1 MQKFMSRK
9 KKRKTNFIVQGSI
22 LAAAGIIVR
31 LIGLVYRIPLV
42 NILGTTGSGLYSSAY
57 NIYTILL
64 LLSSYSLPLAVS
76 KMVAER
82 VSYGEYKNAHR
93 VFKGALLFALG
104 AGTAMALA
112 AFFGAGFFARIVL
125 NKPDASYAIRT
136 LAPTVFVMAFLGVYR
151 GYYQGLGTM
160 IPTAVS
166 QILEQIFNAVFSIL
180 GAWWLFSY
188 GTKTDLVQNTS
199 NLAPALGAAG
209 GAIGTGAGAF
219 IALLFCMMIFT
230 MYRRVLK
237 KQMRRDPCRQ
247 LESYPDIA
255 KLIVMISLPVIL
267 STTVYN
273 ISSVLDQSLFGYYTE
288 FAGIEG
294 SYMDIWGVYSSIYM
308 LMINVPIA
316 ISNALASSVIPS
328 LTAAVAKNERSKVL
342 SRTSLSIRFTML
354 IAIPSAVGL
363 TVLSGPI
370 VKMLFSV
377 DTGLGAEL
385 LLTGS
390 AAVVFF
396 SLSTVMNA
404 ILQGIN
410 HMGTPVKNAAIS
422 LAIHM
427 AVLAACLYGLDMGIY
442 GVVFANM
449 LFGLGMCLLN
459 GRSIAKYLQYRQEIK
474 KTFLLPTLASLV
486 MGGAC
491 YGTYTLVY
499 RLLSHNLTAVLL
511 AILAAVAVYGVLLL
525 LLKCIDEIEMYQF
538 PFGRKLV
545 RVAKILHLL

>member
-1 MQKFMSRK
+1 MSRRK
-9 KKRKTNFIVQGSI
+9 KNKTNFIVQGTI

-42 NILGTTGSGLYSSAY
+42 NILGTAGSGLYSSAY

-76 KMVAER
+76 KMVSER
-82 VSYGEYKNAHR
+82 VSQGEYRNAHR
-93 VFKGALLFALG
+93 VFRGALLFALAVG
-104 AGTAMALA
+104 AAMAVI
-112 AFFGAGFFARIVL
+112 AFFGAGFFASVVL
-125 NKPDASYAIRT
+125 NKPDASYAIKT

-180 GAWWLFSY
+180 AAYLLFSY
-188 GTKTDLVQNTS
+188 GAKADLVKGTS
-199 NLAPALGAAG
+199 NLAAAFGAAG
-209 GAIGTGAGAF
+209 GTIGTGIGALV
-219 IALLFCMMIFT
+219 ALIFCVVIFS
-230 MYRRVLK
+230 MYRRVLRR
-237 KQMRRDPCRQ
+237 QMRRDLHREVEPY
-247 LESYPDIA
+247 SDIA
-255 KLIVMISLPVIL
+255 RMIVMISLPVIL

-273 ISSVLDQSLFGYYTE
+273 ISSVIDQSLFGYYTE
-288 FAGIEG
+288 FAGIE
-294 SYMDIWGVYSSIYM
+294 SQYMDIWGVYSSIYI

-328 LTAAVAKNERSKVL
+328 LTAAVARNERGKVL
-342 SRTSLSIRFTML
+342 SKTNLSIRFTML

-370 VKMLFSV
+370 VRMLFSV

-385 LLTGS
+385 LLIGS
-390 AAVVFF
+390 MAVVFF

-410 HMGTPVKNAAIS
+410 HMSTPVKNAAIA
-422 LAIHM
+422 LAIHIV
-427 AVLAACLYGLDMGIY
+427 VLAACLYGLKMGIY

-449 LFGLGMCLLN
+449 LFGLCMCLLN
-459 GRSIAKYLQYRQEIK
+459 ARSIANYLQYRQEVK
-474 KTFLLPTLASLV
+474 KTFLLPAVAAAV
-486 MGGAC
+486 MGAAC
-491 YGTYTLVY
+491 YGTYTLFYKLFSRDVV
-499 RLLSHNLTAVLL
+499 AVLL
-511 AILAAVAVYGVLLL
+511 AILVAVLVYGVMLL
-525 LLKCIDEIEMYQF
+525 LLKCVDEVEVYQL
-538 PFGRKLV
+538 PAGHHLV
-545 RVAKILHLL
+545 RIAKKLHLL

>member
-1 MQKFMSRK
+1 MSK
-9 KKRKTNFIVQGSI
+9 KKKSSFIVQGSI

-42 NILGTTGSGLYSSAY
+42 NILGTAGSGLYSSAY

-82 VSYGEYKNAHR
+82 VSYGEYRNARR
-93 VFKGALLFALG
+93 VFRGALMFALG
-104 AGTAMALA
+104 VGAVMALA
-112 AFFGAGFFARIVL
+112 AFFGAGFFAAVVL
-125 NKPDASYAIRT
+125 NKPDASYAIKT

-166 QILEQIFNAVFSIL
+166 QILEQIFNAAFSIL

-188 GTKTDLVQNTS
+188 GARTDLVQNSS
-199 NLAPALGAAG
+199 NLAAAFGAAG
-209 GAIGTGAGAF
+209 GAVGTGVGALV
-219 IALLFCMMIFT
+219 ALLFCILIFSL
-230 MYRRVLK
+230 YRRVLK
-237 KQMRRDPCRQ
+237 KQMKRDRYSRQ
-247 LESYPDIA
+247 ESYGDIIKMIA
-255 KLIVMISLPVIL
+255 MISLPVIL

-273 ISSVLDQSLFGYYTE
+273 ISSVLDQSLFGYYME
-288 FAGIEG
+288 FAGLEG
-294 SYMDIWGVYSSIYM
+294 QYMDIWGVYSSIYM

-328 LTAAVAKNERSKVL
+328 LTAAVAKNDRSKVL
-342 SRTSLSIRFTML
+342 SRVNLSIRFTML

-377 DTGLGAEL
+377 GVDLGAEL

-410 HMGTPVKNAAIS
+410 HMATPVKNAAVS
-422 LAIHM
+422 LVIHM
-427 AVLAACLYGLDMGIY
+427 LALAGCLYGLNMGIY

-459 GRSIAKYLQYRQEIK
+459 GRSIAKYLQYRQEMK
-474 KTFLLPTLASLV
+474 KTFLLPALASLV
-486 MGGAC
+486 MGGVC
-491 YGTYTLVY
+491 YGVYTLVY
-499 RLLSHNLTAVLL
+499 RLLSHNLAAVLL
-511 AILAAVAVYGVLLL
+511 AILAAVPVYGVLLL
-525 LLKCIDEIEMYQF
+525 LLKCIDEVEMYQF

-545 RVAKILHLL
+545 RAAKRLHLL